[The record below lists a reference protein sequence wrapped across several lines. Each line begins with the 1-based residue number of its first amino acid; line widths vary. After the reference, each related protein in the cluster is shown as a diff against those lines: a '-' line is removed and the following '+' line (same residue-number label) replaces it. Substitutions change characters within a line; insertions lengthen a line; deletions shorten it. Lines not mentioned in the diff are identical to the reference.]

1 MRVKKV
7 LKSIAGLSRAVV
19 VRGYE
24 MVDADRPR
32 LVIQVRVRQRRRG
45 CCGRCG
51 ELASFY
57 DQGGRERRWRHVDVG
72 YATCELVGPA
82 PRVDCP
88 ACGPTVIRMPSA
100 RHDSLFS
107 RSLADLRP
115 ESQRGRRSDLRFPM
129 MVDAQ
134 VRHTIEWYDQ
144 SAWPYPLKPGDR
156 VFIRCDGGPGLS
168 RLEVFPPSL
177 ELNKP
182 GGTYVLADDGPPHD
196 WIYHWMVNLGG
207 KRTTR

>member
-1 MRVKKV
+1 
-7 LKSIAGLSRAVV
+7 
-19 VRGYE
+19 
-24 MVDADRPR
+24 
-32 LVIQVRVRQRRRG
+32 
-45 CCGRCG
+45 
-51 ELASFY
+51 
-57 DQGGRERRWRHVDVG
+57 
-72 YATCELVGPA
+72 
-82 PRVDCP
+82 
-88 ACGPTVIRMPSA
+88 MPCA

-144 SAWPYPLKPGDR
+144 SAWPYPLEPGDR

-177 ELNKP
+177 ELNEP